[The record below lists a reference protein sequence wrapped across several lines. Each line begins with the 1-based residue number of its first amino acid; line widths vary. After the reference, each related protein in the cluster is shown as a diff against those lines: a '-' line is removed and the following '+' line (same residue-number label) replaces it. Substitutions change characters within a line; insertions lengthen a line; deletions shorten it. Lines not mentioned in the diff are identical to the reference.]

1 LILKWM
7 LLFVPAAMAL
17 RYIPALHNEVA
28 LFIVSAL
35 AIAPLSGWIGIATQ
49 RLALHTGQGLGG
61 LLNVTFGNAAEL

>member
-1 LILKWM
+1 M

-49 RLALHTGQGLGG
+49 RLALHTGQGLG
-61 LLNVTFGNAAEL
+61 